1 MDINSSRD
9 HLFEEIVRIGK
20 IEDENEKQKQL
31 DILKKK
37 SEKLMSLPEDD
48 IYLVDLDF
56 HWTYVVTH
64 EKEQCGPYFF
74 KNNHT

>member
-1 MDINSSRD
+1 MKRHEFD
-9 HLFEEIVRIGK
+9 
-20 IEDENEKQKQL
+20 
-31 DILKKK
+31 
-37 SEKLMSLPEDD
+37 MADD

-74 KNNHT
+74 KNNHR